1 MRILSYML
9 RGCGS
14 TRFLQ
19 RVLFR
24 NMLSVDKKYEEFAKV
39 LDFLPRGRSEAIKGR
54 EGPIIE
60 AIGEERLTLLELLAM
75 ENQDFGLGERVKIG
89 KEGREKIVSVLGKL
103 AYEELTPEARASL
116 PMVVES
122 IVKDY
127 ESKYVVYFNEL
138 QPLTPR
144 LHGLE
149 LIPGI
154 GKTFM
159 KEIVEMREKMPF
171 ASFSDIQDRV
181 GLRDPAKMIAKR
193 IVEELSGE
201 SHISIFVKK

>member
-1 MRILSYML
+1 MM
-9 RGCGS
+9 
-14 TRFLQ
+14 
-19 RVLFR
+19 
-24 NMLSVDKKYEEFAKV
+24 SVDKKYEEFAYV
-39 LDFLPRGRSEAIKGR
+39 LDYMPRGKSVVIKGR
-54 EGPIIE
+54 EGPVVQ

-75 ENQDFGLGERVKIG
+75 ENQGFESGEKVKIG

-103 AYEELTPEARASL
+103 TYEELTPEAKGSL
-116 PMVVES
+116 PAVAERLVNQNEA
-122 IVKDY
+122 
-127 ESKYVVYFNEL
+127 KYVSYFNEL

-159 KEIVEMREKMPF
+159 KEIVDMREKQPF
-171 ASFSDIQDRV
+171 KSFEDVQTRV

-193 IVEELSGE
+193 IVEELSGDTRVG
-201 SHISIFVKK
+201 IFVKK

>member
-1 MRILSYML
+1 MMP
-9 RGCGS
+9 
-14 TRFLQ
+14 
-19 RVLFR
+19 
-24 NMLSVDKKYEEFAKV
+24 VDKKYEEFAYA
-39 LDFLPRGRSEAIKGR
+39 LDFMPRGKSIAIKGR
-54 EGPIIE
+54 EGPLVQ

-75 ENQDFGLGERVKIG
+75 ENQDFEVGEKVKIG

-103 AYEELTPEARASL
+103 EYEELSPESKASL
-116 PMVVES
+116 STVVEGL
-122 IVKDY
+122 VKGD
-127 ESKYVVYFNEL
+127 EAKYVACFNDL

-159 KEIVEMREKMPF
+159 KEIVEMREKQAF
-171 ASFSDIQDRV
+171 TSFEDVQKRV
-181 GLRDPAKMIAKR
+181 GLREPAKMIAKR

-201 SHISIFVKK
+201 SRVSLFVKK

>member
-1 MRILSYML
+1 MPA
-9 RGCGS
+9 
-14 TRFLQ
+14 
-19 RVLFR
+19 
-24 NMLSVDKKYEEFAKV
+24 DKKYEEFAYV
-39 LDFLPRGRSEAIKGR
+39 LDFMPRGKSTVIKGR
-54 EGPIIE
+54 EGPMVE

-75 ENQDFGLGERVKIG
+75 EDQDFEAGEKVKIG

-103 AYEELTPEARASL
+103 IYEELSTEAKASL
-116 PMVVES
+116 PTVIEGL
-122 IVKDY
+122 VK
-127 ESKYVVYFNEL
+127 ENEKKYVAYFNDL

-159 KEIVEMREKMPF
+159 KEIVEMRERRPF
-171 ASFSDIQDRV
+171 TSFDDVQTRV

-193 IVEELSGE
+193 IIEELAGDSR
-201 SHISIFVKK
+201 ISVFVKK